1 MKKLII
7 CCCTLLLLANV
18 SFAQEKLYL
27 KTQKEPIECQIVE
40 INTEEVK
47 YKPSDAPQLIIGVIK
62 SDVLK
67 IVYQSGRTQIIT
79 DPLEDYSFYVGQKR
93 FIAKAGVLSPLNG
106 FTDLYLEKSIK
117 PGRSFEIQANII
129 GLGNKRHASDGFTV
143 SDSLFMKQKGLALGI
158 GYKVLR
164 MPDFT
169 LSNRRL
175 THILQGS
182 YIKPNV
188 LFGYYQRNFLYQDPN
203 SNLYKTQNK
212 GVAYAQLGINLGK
225 QWIFDNTFS
234 IEIFGSLGI
243 GFDNYR
249 SQQIKSIVENGGT
262 NYINQ
267 NVIPYGNFGFTR
279 FGSNNMG
286 LTLGGGIKVGY
297 LFNWK
302 KSKDSIGGVNRMKA
316 RLK

>member
-18 SFAQEKLYL
+18 AFAQEKLYL
-27 KTQKEPIECQIVE
+27 KTQTEPIECQIVE
-40 INTEEVK
+40 INSEEVK
-47 YKPSDAPQLIIGVIK
+47 YKPSDAPQLTIGVAK

-67 IVYQSGRTQIIT
+67 IVYQSGRTQVLT
-79 DPLEDYSFYVGQKR
+79 DPLEDYSYYKGQKR
-93 FIAKAGVLSPLNG
+93 YIAKMGILSPLNG

-117 PGRSFEIQANII
+117 PGRSFEFQANII
-129 GLGNKRHASDGFTV
+129 GLGNKRRASDGVTV
-143 SDSLFMKQKGLALGI
+143 TDSLQMKQRGLALGL

-164 MPDFT
+164 MPDFA

-182 YIKPNV
+182 YIKPT
-188 LFGYYQRNFLYQDPN
+188 LLLGYYQRNFLYQDPN

-212 GVAYAQLGINLGK
+212 GVAYAQLGINLGR
-225 QWIFDNTFS
+225 QWIFDNAFS
-234 IEIFGSLGI
+234 IEIYGTLGI
-243 GFDNYR
+243 GVDNFR
-249 SQQIKSIVENGGT
+249 SQQIKSIVENGGV
-262 NYINQ
+262 NYINS
-267 NVIPYGNFGFTR
+267 NNIPYGNFGFSR

-286 LTLGGGIKVGY
+286 LTMGGGIKIGY

-302 KSKDSIGGVNRMKA
+302 KPKDSIGGVNKMKA
-316 RLK
+316 RIQ